1 MLNTPSCSVEGIV
14 AIVDPDQT
22 RPISSYRH
30 NVKYTILFGGG
41 KFCDCRKSNNLSSM
55 HVNIC
60 SSHPGQT
67 RLISSHRHNLKS
79 NGVMP
84 VVIQARLDQFLP
96 IDIMLNTPS
105 CSVEGIFAIVDP
117 DQTRPIS
124 SHRHNV
130 KYTILFGGGNFCN
143 CRKSNNLSSM
153 HVNICNI
160 SYTIM

>member
-105 CSVEGIFAIVDP
+105 CSVEGIFAIVEN
-117 DQTRPIS
+117 PIIYP
-124 SHRHNV
+124 V
-130 KYTILFGGGNFCN
+130 C
-143 CRKSNNLSSM
+143 M
-153 HVNICNI
+153 
-160 SYTIM
+160 